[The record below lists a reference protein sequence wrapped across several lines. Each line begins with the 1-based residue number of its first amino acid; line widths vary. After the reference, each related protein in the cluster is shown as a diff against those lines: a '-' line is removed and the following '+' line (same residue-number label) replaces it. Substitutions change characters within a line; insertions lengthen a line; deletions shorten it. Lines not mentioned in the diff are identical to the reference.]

1 MVNGSSSNFFEP
13 KIEGEALNESLKSGW
28 FAEDE
33 DTGLLV
39 DEILLIVAVWGCLES
54 GLWSFKLV
62 R

>member
-13 KIEGEALNESLKSGW
+13 KMEGEALNESLKSGW

-39 DEILLIVAVWGCLES
+39 DEILLIVAV
-54 GLWSFKLV
+54 
-62 R
+62 